1 MDTWLA
7 CQACTTGYPQVK
19 IKESKRP
26 YCRRCIL
33 EAFKFTK
40 IRVKK
45 EVTQIVDRG
54 RDSSSDASV
63 GMDSGNS
70 VPDEVE
76 PVEIVTLD
84 LTGLV
89 TIGEA
94 STT

>member
-33 EAFKFTK
+33 EAFEFTK
-40 IRVKK
+40 IRAKK

-54 RDSSSDASV
+54 NNNTTDGNIHNSDAA
-63 GMDSGNS
+63 D
-70 VPDEVE
+70 VE

-94 STT
+94 STE